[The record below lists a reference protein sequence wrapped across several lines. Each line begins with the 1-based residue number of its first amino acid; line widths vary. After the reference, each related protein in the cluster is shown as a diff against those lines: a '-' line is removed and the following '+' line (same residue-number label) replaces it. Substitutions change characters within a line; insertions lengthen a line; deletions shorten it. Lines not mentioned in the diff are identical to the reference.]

1 MADKKDFSDLAKK
14 IDIGGIVNNLKS
26 LVNPEGKTPD
36 VDPDDAL
43 GVKIASLSMKVQEA
57 SKKQKELSKELDDIN
72 HLLNGVFSDVQA
84 LRDASNTKKPTKDKA
99 PCGSESS
106 TSESAD
112 EDSTKS
118 KESIKESIKAG

>member
-1 MADKKDFSDLAKK
+1 MGDKKDFSDLAKK
-14 IDIGGIVNNLKS
+14 IDLGGIVSNLKS

-84 LRDASNTKKPTKDKA
+84 LRDVSDPDKSASA
-99 PCGSESS
+99 SESS

-112 EDSTKS
+112 EDSAKS
-118 KESIKESIKAG
+118 KESSEQDK